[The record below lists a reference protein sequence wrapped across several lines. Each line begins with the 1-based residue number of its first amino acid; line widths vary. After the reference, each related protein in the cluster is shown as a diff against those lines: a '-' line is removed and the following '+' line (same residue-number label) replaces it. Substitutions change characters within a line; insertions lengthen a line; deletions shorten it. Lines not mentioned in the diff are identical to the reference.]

1 VISRASVSKVVGRL
15 PLSVRLGTAFASVF
29 LVVLAVLIALAY
41 WGLGRTLRP
50 ELDGALVDALAQIDE
65 RGDPLTE
72 IDERVLGGVESTEV
86 ETQLLDRSG
95 KVLDATD
102 DDFRTPLLTPAQ
114 TASVLSDGVL
124 FADAEAD
131 DGEDLLRVLARPLPS
146 DDDRVQVVAVEM
158 DTVVESQAALLRRAG
173 ALAALAGLLAGLT
186 GWFVARRGLAPVT
199 ELAAQAS
206 ALNERDLSR
215 RLELRRSEDEIA
227 RLGQTLNGM
236 LTRIEDARRRE
247 RQFTADAS
255 HELRTPLAILRA
267 ELELARGQ
275 VGDASTLRQSIDSA
289 LEECDRLTDLI
300 DDMLQVARADAD
312 RMDRSGLVD
321 VAEIVDAMLPRFT
334 VLARRREVTLT
345 RQGDAAVHADAR
357 ALGRALS
364 NLIDNAVRHAPQ
376 GGHVEL
382 TIHRS
387 RASVS
392 VTVTDDGPGVDSAH
406 RRLVTERFAQL
417 DPERADA
424 GGAGLGLAMAAS
436 IAAAHQG
443 TLELGTPP
451 TGRGLA
457 VTLRLPA
464 PTADQSPV

>member
-1 VISRASVSKVVGRL
+1 VISRASVRRAVGRL

-29 LVVLAVLIALAY
+29 LVVLAVLVALAY
-41 WGLGRTLRP
+41 WGLGRMLRP
-50 ELDGALVDALAQIDE
+50 ELDGALVDVLAQIDE
-65 RGDPLTE
+65 RGDPATE
-72 IDERVLGGVESTEV
+72 IDARVLGGVESTEV
-86 ETQLLDRSG
+86 ETQVLDRSG
-95 KVLDATD
+95 RVLDATD
-102 DDFRTPLLTPAQ
+102 DDMRDPLLTPAQ
-114 TASVLSDGVL
+114 TASVLRDGVL
-124 FADAEAD
+124 FADAD

-146 DDDRVQVVAVEM
+146 DDDEVQVVAVEM
-158 DTVVESQAALLRRAG
+158 DTVVESQAVLLRRAG
-173 ALAALAGLLAGLT
+173 ALAAFAGLLAGLT
-186 GWFVARRGLAPVT
+186 GWLVARRGLAPVT

-215 RLELRRSEDEIA
+215 RLELSRSEDEVA

-236 LTRIEDARRRE
+236 LARIEDARRRE

-275 VGDASTLRQSIDSA
+275 VGDTPSLRQSLDSA

-321 VAEIVDAMLPRFT
+321 VAEIVDALLPRLS
-334 VLARRREVTLT
+334 VLARRRGVTLT

-382 TIHRS
+382 TIRRS

-392 VTVTDDGPGVDSAH
+392 ITVTDDGPGVESAR
-406 RRLVTERFAQL
+406 RRLVTERFTQL
-417 DPERADA
+417 DPARADA

-436 IAAAHQG
+436 IAAAHEG

-464 PTADQSPV
+464 PAPTQSPV